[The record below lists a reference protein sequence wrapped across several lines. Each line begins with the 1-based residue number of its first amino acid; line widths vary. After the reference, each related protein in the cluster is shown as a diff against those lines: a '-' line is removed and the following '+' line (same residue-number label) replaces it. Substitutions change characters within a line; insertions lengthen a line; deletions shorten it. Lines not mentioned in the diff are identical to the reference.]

1 MRRIIL
7 PIAIM
12 IATLA
17 ATSLTGQAST
27 REYQNVLDKMTSAG
41 PARIFLAVEV
51 VTLPQWAGEGPD
63 PLLVSETARL
73 EALLEGK
80 AGVTLEGSF
89 DASSLAAAE
98 LASKRARP
106 PSTTAPSSAEEAAQK
121 KLSSEHD
128 AQIAAMA
135 PNATRILIVRIINLR
150 SGKRDLYE
158 TTARLL
164 EAGSQKEVTRDSGW
178 TSSRDGKSLA
188 RFVNGWRLK

>member
-1 MRRIIL
+1 MRRSIL

-12 IATLA
+12 LATVA
-17 ATSLTGQAST
+17 ATAIAGQAAT
-27 REYQNVLDKMTSAG
+27 MEYQTILDKLTSAG
-41 PARIFLAVEV
+41 PARIFLDVEV
-51 VTLPQWAGEGPD
+51 VTLPEKDRGDPD

-73 EALLEGK
+73 EALLAGK
-80 AGVTLEGSF
+80 TGVTLEGSF
-89 DASSLAAAE
+89 DGSSLAAAE

-106 PSTTAPSSAEEAAQK
+106 PSTTAPSFAEETAQK
-121 KLSSEHD
+121 KLSAEHD

-150 SGKRDLYE
+150 SGNRDLYE

-164 EAGSQKEVTRDSGW
+164 EAGSQKEVARDSGW
-178 TSSRDGKSLA
+178 TSSRNGKPLA

>member
-1 MRRIIL
+1 MRRSIF

-12 IATLA
+12 LASVA
-17 ATSLTGQAST
+17 ATSLAAQAAT
-27 REYQNVLDKMTSAG
+27 MEYQTTLDRLTSAG

-63 PLLVSETARL
+63 PLLVAETARIT
-73 EALLEGK
+73 ALLAGK

-89 DASSLAAAE
+89 DSSSLAAAE

-106 PSTTAPSSAEEAAQK
+106 PSTTAPSAAEEAAQK
-121 KLSSEHD
+121 KLSAEHD
-128 AQIAAMA
+128 AKLAAMA
-135 PNATRILIVRIINLR
+135 PTATRILIVRIINLR

-164 EAGSQKEVTRDSGW
+164 EAGSLKEVTRDSGW
-178 TSSRDGKSLA
+178 TSSRDGKPLA